1 MKQNE
6 DGTLSYGTLIDTS
19 GFDEGAAHIEQKV
32 SEIGEKAEVESA
44 RISSLLSN
52 VPQVNIEVTSD
63 TSSLQTIET
72 GLSHLNQVVDEN
84 ISNIKELEA
93 EEARLN
99 KIYSDTFQKNQYN
112 GLQ

>member
-72 GLSHLNQVVDEN
+72 GLSHLNQVVDQTTED
-84 ISNIKELEA
+84 E
-93 EEARLN
+93 RLN
-99 KIYSDTFQKNQYN
+99 GFFAPDRGGRIINESPVFKMR
-112 GLQ
+112 